1 MRRSEVVHL
10 AGALITALCLLASSP
25 VAAQYK
31 MVPLSDGNGLQ
42 VDGMTKSSTA
52 TPTKATVTANISACL
67 GSLGAFAIEGFS
79 GPPNTTV
86 VFKVA
91 QTVSGVLG
99 FSNSSSGPFTDTID
113 ILVPLDATGNGESEP
128 FYLNGVGLGQ
138 TVVSICNEQQYC
150 VWNQASAIVVN
161 VASIE
166 WEAVHSPLD
175 NNPNA
180 GGGLRIFP
188 EKTSPGDTATD
199 KTMVVVKVAL
209 SAEHSKAVYLE
220 AFDVDDP
227 STDNTV
233 IDRDGPGG
241 IDNNGTTPSI
251 DPNGGT
257 GFASGLTGPD
267 GVARFTFQVSKQP
280 GDNFRIAGA
289 CLVGD
294 RDGLKVNGVGIEDA
308 LDQPLP
314 TDRAK
319 ITPMLTVWRRLHIEK
334 DSMEPVPSMGPQVNF
349 VEGTVTKAANPS
361 KGQTKLTLSALDD
374 YPRFETG
381 RITIDGVGSFPVVGS
396 STKTVTVQGTVAD
409 ADATNKHFTL
419 VDDDDFNDNDGEN
432 LHGDIGEDLTEP
444 NTDWV
449 MDSDDPAAN
458 VFAPAYVRPTYD
470 LSNPTPKAPF
480 ILNYA
485 GTGNRPIITYNG
497 FDNKGTSGDLDFWTD
512 YLLGAY
518 QAPTD
523 EDGDGD
529 TTTLWG
535 YGGVDG
541 ASVFLE
547 AGRPSEESRYAD
559 KAAFVNQAATTAHE
573 LGHWF
578 QQDDCTKTQNKDP
591 EGGLMCWPN
600 VRKKGTFSAMTL
612 NLIRRKYLPISP
624 AATSAYASVAD
635 EAPKGLSI
643 EAYASKQDYALG
655 EVVRLTIKI
664 TNVSS
669 HVIEIPEIPGLTNG
683 LISLFVAEKEGFRE
697 YQWPGAHSDVDGAG
711 VRIAP
716 GKVLETEATIY
727 RNRRELATE
736 YAFMKAGTYRVKAVV
751 FAGDAELVS
760 QPVAI
765 RVHEPKGVDLE
776 VWKVLQANPD
786 LGYFVQLDTPNP
798 YLSTAERTALVKAL
812 SDLTGTYPDSRQA
825 EDIRLSLI
833 KYKDALQAFSHSQQ
847 EQ

>member
-1 MRRSEVVHL
+1 MRRSGVVHF
-10 AGALITALCLLASSP
+10 AGVLIAAFYLLASSP

-31 MVPLSDGNGLQ
+31 MVPLSHGSGVQ

-52 TPTKATVTANISACL
+52 TPTKATVTADISACL
-67 GSLGAFAIEGFS
+67 GSLGAFAIQGFS

-86 VFKVA
+86 VFTVT
-91 QTVSGVLG
+91 QTVPGVLA
-99 FSNSSSGPFTDTID
+99 FSNSSSGPFTETIN
-113 ILVPLDATGNGESEP
+113 ILVPLDGTGNGESNP

-138 TVVSICNEQQYC
+138 TVVSICNDQQYC

-166 WEAVHSPLD
+166 WEAVKSPLD

-209 SAEHSKAVYLE
+209 SAEHSKAVYLK

-227 STDNTV
+227 STDDTTV
-233 IDRDGPGG
+233 DRDGPGG

-280 GDNFRIAGA
+280 GDNFRVAGA
-289 CLVGD
+289 CLVSD
-294 RDGLKVNGVGIEDA
+294 RDGLTVNGVGIKDA
-308 LDQPLP
+308 SQQPLP

-319 ITPMLTVWRRLHIEK
+319 ITPLLTVWRRLHIEV
-334 DSMEPVPSMGPQVNF
+334 DSMGPVQGNF

-361 KGQTKLTLSALDD
+361 KGETKLTLSALDD

-381 RITIDGVGSFPVVGS
+381 RIAIDGVGSFPVVGS
-396 STKTVTVQGTVAD
+396 GTKTVTVQGTVAD
-409 ADATNKHFTL
+409 ADVMNKQFTL
-419 VDDDDFNDNDGEN
+419 VDDDDFNDNNGKNLDG
-432 LHGDIGEDLTEP
+432 DMGEDLTAP

-470 LSNPTPKAPF
+470 LSNPTPKVPF

-485 GTGNRPIITYNG
+485 GTGDNPMITYEG
-497 FDNKGTSGDLDFWTD
+497 FDNKGIKGDIDFWAD

-518 QAPTD
+518 QAPLD
-523 EDGDGD
+523 QDGDGD
-529 TTTLWG
+529 TITAWG
-535 YGGVDG
+535 YGNTEG

-547 AGRPSEESRYAD
+547 AGRPLEESRYAD
-559 KAAFVNQAATTAHE
+559 KTAFVNQAATTGHE

-578 QQDDCTKTQNKDP
+578 QPFDCTKTKNKDP

-600 VRKKGTFSAMTL
+600 VRKKGSFSAVTL
-612 NLIRRKYLPISP
+612 NLIRRKYLSVSP
-624 AATSAYASVAD
+624 AAVSAYASVAD
-635 EAPKGLSI
+635 EAPKGFSI
-643 EAYASKQDYALG
+643 EAYARKQDYALG

-664 TNVSS
+664 TNVSDQA
-669 HVIEIPEIPGLTNG
+669 IEIPEVPSLTNG
-683 LISLFVAEKEGFRE
+683 LISLFVAGKEGFRE
-697 YQWPGAHSDVDGAG
+697 YQWPGAHADVDGAG

-716 GKVLETEATIY
+716 GKVLETEATMY
-727 RNRRELATE
+727 LNLREAETE
-736 YAFMKAGTYRVKAVV
+736 YAFMKAGAYRVKAMV
-751 FAGDAELVS
+751 FVGDVELVS
-760 QPVAI
+760 QPVTI
-765 RVHEPKGVDLE
+765 RVHEPKGADLE

-786 LGYFVQLDTPNP
+786 LGYFVQLGTPNP

-812 SDLTGTYPDSRQA
+812 SDLTDVYPDSRQA

-833 KYKDALQAFSHSQQ
+833 KYKDALQAFSRA
-847 EQ
+847 EQK